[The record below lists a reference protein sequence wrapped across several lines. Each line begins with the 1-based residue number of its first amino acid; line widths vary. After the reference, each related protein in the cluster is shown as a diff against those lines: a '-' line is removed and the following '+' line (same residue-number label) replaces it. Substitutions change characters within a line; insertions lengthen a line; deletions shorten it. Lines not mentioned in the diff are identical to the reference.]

1 MTTLVQQ
8 IIIES
13 LGVKPKINAKDTSN
27 RLVRFLAHYL
37 RETGLDTYVLGV
49 SGGVDST
56 VAARLAQLAVQQN
69 RMSGYDCKFIAVR
82 LPYGQQADEA
92 DAQKALAFI
101 DADEVK
107 TINIK
112 ESSLSMIREVGA
124 QQDGQFFKDAA
135 HEDFVLGN
143 IKARQ
148 RMIAQ
153 YAIAGATRG
162 LVIGTDHAAEAVMG
176 FFTKFGDGAADIC
189 PLSGLTKSQVREIG
203 AYLGAPNELVNKAPT
218 ADLENLNPG
227 KLDEDAYGVSYA
239 VIDAYLRGEV
249 IDEKDAEIIFNAY
262 ADTQHKRALPVT
274 VAEFDDL

>member
-1 MTTLVQQ
+1 MTTLIQE
-8 IIIES
+8 IIIET
-13 LGVKPKINAKDTSN
+13 LGVKPSINAKDTAN
-27 RLVRFLAHYL
+27 KLVRFLAQYL
-37 RETGLDTYVLGV
+37 RKSGLDTYVLGV

-82 LPYGQQADEA
+82 LPYGVQRDEG
-92 DAQKALAFI
+92 DAQRALKFI
-101 DADEVK
+101 DPDETK
-107 TINIK
+107 TINIRAA
-112 ESSLSMIREVGA
+112 SDAMLSEVSA

-153 YAIAGATRG
+153 YAIAGATKG
-162 LVIGTDHAAEAVMG
+162 CVIGTDHAAEAVMG

-189 PLSGLTKSQVREIG
+189 PLAGLTKGQVREIG
-203 AYLGAPNELVNKAPT
+203 AYLGAPSELVNKPPT

-227 KLDEDAYGVSYA
+227 KLDEEAYGVSYDT
-239 VIDAYLRGEV
+239 INAYLRGEV
-249 IDEKDAEIIFNAY
+249 IDAKDEEIIFNAY
-262 ADTQHKRALPVT
+262 ANTQHKRALPVT
-274 VAEFDDL
+274 PAEFDDL

>member
-37 RETGLDTYVLGV
+37 RQTNLNTYVLGV

-82 LPYGQQADEA
+82 LPYGQQADEV

-227 KLDEDAYGVSYA
+227 KLDEDAYGVTYE

-274 VAEFDDL
+274 PAEFDDL

>member
-37 RETGLDTYVLGV
+37 RQTNLNTYVLGV

-101 DADEVK
+101 DADETK

-112 ESSLSMIREVGA
+112 AASDAMLSQVG
-124 QQDGQFFKDAA
+124 DALLFVDVA

-227 KLDEDAYGVSYA
+227 KLDEDAYGVTYE

-274 VAEFDDL
+274 PAEFDDL

>member
-37 RETGLDTYVLGV
+37 RQTNLNTYVLGV

-101 DADEVK
+101 DADETK

-112 ESSLSMIREVGA
+112 AASDAMLSQVG
-124 QQDGQFFKDAA
+124 DALLFVDVA

-227 KLDEDAYGVSYA
+227 KLDEDAYGVTYE

-249 IDEKDAEIIFNAY
+249 IDEKDTEIIFNAY

-274 VAEFDDL
+274 PAEFDDL